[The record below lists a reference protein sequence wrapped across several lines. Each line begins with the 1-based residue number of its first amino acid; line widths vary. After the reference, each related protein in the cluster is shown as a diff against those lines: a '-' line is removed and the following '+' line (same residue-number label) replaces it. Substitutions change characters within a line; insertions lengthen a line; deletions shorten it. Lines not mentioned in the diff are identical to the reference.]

1 MKTLKKM
8 WKKIDKTFSKIING
22 ISMDASQYI
31 IDECDRSSLRSV
43 ALRVQTKAGVQI
55 WVLLL

>member
-1 MKTLKKM
+1 
-8 WKKIDKTFSKIING
+8 
-22 ISMDASQYI
+22 MDASQYI